1 MVLIKSDILFS
12 TAFTKSLAERCLQRM
27 LFVKK
32 VGKRGLNCM
41 FAQKAFCR
49 TLFVKK
55 LGIRDDSSRFAHK
68 ERSAERFLCKHAI
81 QTPFSY
87 FLHKERSAERFLC
100 KHAIQTPFFLLFSE
114 RAFGRTLSSQKSL
127 CRLPIRNTLDLRNA
141 TVNKCTNV
149 VHLRHLRHLRPTAQ
163 LKTYSWFR
171 APLCSMGETNGT
183 ATSSST
189 CTPGQRN

>member
-1 MVLIKSDILFS
+1 MIFQGLL
-12 TAFTKSLAERCLQRM
+12 TKSVLQ
-27 LFVKK
+27 
-32 VGKRGLNCM
+32 N
-41 FAQKAFCR
+41 AFCANMQ
-49 TLFVKK
+49 
-55 LGIRDDSSRFAHK
+55 SRPPFPTFCTKSVLQNAFCANMQF
-68 ERSAERFLCKHAI
+68 RPL
-81 QTPFSY
+81 FSY
-87 FLHKERSAERFLC
+87 F
-100 KHAIQTPFFLLFSE
+100 FSQ
-114 RAFGRTLSSQKSL
+114 RAFCRTLSSQKSL